1 MKTNKLQ
8 FYTHFEAKTLLAIVK
23 LARLK
28 QSHDLVFTPL
38 PIKEGD
44 ETYIGSFHSDTQK
57 DTERCD
63 QLVECSQC
71 AFMLPIS
78 FPALILFA
86 CCLTKGN
93 CISYD
98 ELKELKTEFAINLYR
113 HVSEAENRTNVVVSP
128 ASVAVSLELLQFGA
142 QGNTF
147 MELRDALGYN
157 IHDQSV
163 QDFLH
168 AVYEGVSDSS
178 QGTVVQLACSFFVD
192 AGVQLLPHFT
202 AHAARWANS
211 SLQQTNFT
219 DPNRTAAQ
227 IQEWITGNLGDGD
240 VLGMLLENVGSPL
253 SQVALVS
260 TMYFKS
266 TWQKKF
272 SFLDTQMLP
281 FTTAEGSTL
290 KVPTMHHTA
299 EVNYGQFQTAAL
311 EAFSVV
317 ELPYLGEKLS
327 MFLVLPSHKRTSLSQ
342 IESHLSAK
350 TITLWANSL
359 KRMKMDIFLPR
370 FSIQS
375 LFDLKTVFSA
385 LGIRDAFDP
394 ITANFKGISEQDSLY
409 ISEAIHK
416 AEIEITEDGTK
427 ASGATVMVLL
437 KRSRTPIFK
446 ADRPFTFFLRQANT
460 GSVLFI
466 GRVTNPS

>member
-1 MKTNKLQ
+1 LT
-8 FYTHFEAKTLLAIVK
+8 
-23 LARLK
+23 
-28 QSHDLVFTPL
+28 
-38 PIKEGD
+38 
-44 ETYIGSFHSDTQK
+44 
-57 DTERCD
+57 
-63 QLVECSQC
+63 
-71 AFMLPIS
+71 FMLPIFS
-78 FPALILFA
+78 SVLILSA

-98 ELKELKTEFAINLYR
+98 ELKELKTQFAITLYQ
-113 HVSEAENRTNVVVSP
+113 HLSEAENRTNLVVSP
-128 ASVAVSLELLQFGA
+128 ASVAISLELLQFGA

-147 MELRDALGYN
+147 EELQNALGYN

-163 QDFLH
+163 QELLH
-168 AVYEGVSDSS
+168 SMYRGVTDSS
-178 QGTVVQLACSFFVD
+178 QGPVVQLACSFLMD
-192 AGVQLLPHFT
+192 TGVQLSPIF
-202 AHAARWANS
+202 AAQAARWANS
-211 SLQQTNFT
+211 SLQQASFT

-227 IQEWITGNLGDGD
+227 VQEWLTDKLGDGE
-240 VLGMLLENVGSPL
+240 VRGMLLESAGSPL

-272 SFLDTQMLP
+272 PFMDTQLLP

-311 EAFSVV
+311 KNFSVV

-359 KRMKMDIFLPR
+359 KRTKMDIFLPR
-370 FSIQS
+370 FSVHS
-375 LFDLKTVFSA
+375 LFDLKTAFSA

-394 ITANFKGISEQDSLY
+394 STANFRGISEQDSLY

-427 ASGATVMVLL
+427 ASGATAMVLL
-437 KRSRTPIFK
+437 KRSRTPLFK
-446 ADRPFTFFLRQANT
+446 ADRPFTFFLRQATT
-460 GSVLFI
+460 G
-466 GRVTNPS
+466 T

>member
-1 MKTNKLQ
+1 L
-8 FYTHFEAKTLLAIVK
+8 
-23 LARLK
+23 
-28 QSHDLVFTPL
+28 
-38 PIKEGD
+38 
-44 ETYIGSFHSDTQK
+44 
-57 DTERCD
+57 
-63 QLVECSQC
+63 
-71 AFMLPIS
+71 AFMLPIFFS
-78 FPALILFA
+78 AFILSA

-93 CISYD
+93 RISYD
-98 ELKELKTEFAINLYR
+98 ELRELKTEFAINLYHR
-113 HVSEAENRTNVVVSP
+113 ISEAENRTNLVVSP
-128 ASVAVSLELLQFGA
+128 ASVALSLELLQFGA

-147 MELRDALGYN
+147 TELQDALGYS
-157 IHDQSV
+157 IHGNV
-163 QDFLH
+163 LLKKNTPCLDFLH
-168 AVYEGVSDSS
+168 VAYKGATDSS
-178 QGTVVQLACSFFVD
+178 PGTVVELACSFFVD
-192 AGVQLLPHFT
+192 ARVQLSPRF
-202 AHAARWANS
+202 AARAARWANG

-227 IQEWITGNLGDGD
+227 IQEWITGNLGGGD
-240 VLGMLLENVGSPL
+240 VRGMPLESAGSPL
-253 SQVALVS
+253 SQVTLVS

-272 SFLDTQMLP
+272 SFMDTQMLP

-317 ELPYLGEKLS
+317 ELPYLGEKLG

-359 KRMKMDIFLPR
+359 KRTKMDIFLPR

-375 LFDLKTVFSA
+375 LFDLKTFFSA

-394 ITANFKGISEQDSLY
+394 ITANFKGISEQGSLY

-416 AEIEITEDGTK
+416 AEIEVTEDGTK
-427 ASGATVMVLL
+427 ASGATAMVLL

-446 ADRPFTFFLRQANT
+446 ADRPFTFFLREANT
-460 GSVLFI
+460 GKGALCFSTRTLHK
-466 GRVTNPS
+466 

>member
-1 MKTNKLQ
+1 
-8 FYTHFEAKTLLAIVK
+8 
-23 LARLK
+23 
-28 QSHDLVFTPL
+28 
-38 PIKEGD
+38 
-44 ETYIGSFHSDTQK
+44 
-57 DTERCD
+57 
-63 QLVECSQC
+63 
-71 AFMLPIS
+71 MLPIFFS
-78 FPALILFA
+78 AFVLSAS
-86 CCLTKGN
+86 CLTKAN
-93 CISYD
+93 CISYG

-113 HVSEAENRTNVVVSP
+113 HVAENRTNLVVSP

-147 MELRDALGYN
+147 MELQEALGYN
-157 IHDQSV
+157 ILDQSV
-163 QDFLH
+163 QEFLH
-168 AVYEGVSDSS
+168 AMYKGVTDSS
-178 QGTVVQLACSFFVD
+178 QGMVVQLACSFFVD
-192 AGVQLLPHFT
+192 ARVQLSPHFV
-202 AHAARWANS
+202 AHAVHWANS
-211 SLQQTNFT
+211 SLQQTDFT
-219 DPNRTAAQ
+219 DPNRSTAQ
-227 IQEWITGNLGDGD
+227 IQDSITGNLGDGD
-240 VLGMLLENVGSPL
+240 VCSMSLDSAGLPL

-266 TWQKKF
+266 MWRKKF
-272 SFLDTQMLP
+272 SFMDTQMLS

-299 EVNYGQFQTAAL
+299 EVNYGQFETAAL
-311 EAFSVV
+311 EAFSMV

-327 MFLVLPSHKRTSLSQ
+327 MFLVLPSHRTSLSQ

-350 TITLWANSL
+350 NITIWASSL
-359 KRMKMDIFLPR
+359 KRTKMDIFLPR

-394 ITANFKGISEQDSLY
+394 ITANFKGISEQDNLY

-416 AEIEITEDGTK
+416 AQIEITEDGTK
-427 ASGATVMVLL
+427 ASGATAMVLL

-446 ADRPFTFFLRQANT
+446 ADRPFTFFLREANT

>member
-1 MKTNKLQ
+1 
-8 FYTHFEAKTLLAIVK
+8 
-23 LARLK
+23 
-28 QSHDLVFTPL
+28 
-38 PIKEGD
+38 
-44 ETYIGSFHSDTQK
+44 
-57 DTERCD
+57 
-63 QLVECSQC
+63 
-71 AFMLPIS
+71 MLPIFFS
-78 FPALILFA
+78 VFILSA

-113 HVSEAENRTNVVVSP
+113 HVSEAENRTNLVVSP

-147 MELRDALGYN
+147 TELQDALGYN

-168 AVYEGVSDSS
+168 TVYERATDSS
-178 QGTVVQLACSFFVD
+178 QGTVVQLSCSFFMD
-192 AGVQLLPHFT
+192 ASVQLSPIFA
-202 AHAARWANS
+202 AHAVHWANS

-219 DPNRTAAQ
+219 DPNRTTTQ
-227 IQEWITGNLGDGD
+227 IQEWITSNLGEHGPAGNPNK
-240 VLGMLLENVGSPL
+240 VHV
-253 SQVALVS
+253 QVALVS

-266 TWQKKF
+266 TWQEKF
-272 SFLDTQMLP
+272 SFMDTQMLP
-281 FTTAEGSTL
+281 FTTVEGSTL

-311 EAFSVV
+311 EGFSVV

-350 TITLWANSL
+350 TITFWANSL
-359 KRMKMDIFLPR
+359 KRTKMDIFLPR

-394 ITANFKGISEQDSLY
+394 ITANFKGISEQDNLY
-409 ISEAIHK
+409 ISDALHK

-427 ASGATVMVLL
+427 ASGATAMVLL

-460 GSVLFI
+460 GTHALCFSSRIFHK
-466 GRVTNPS
+466 

>member
-1 MKTNKLQ
+1 LT
-8 FYTHFEAKTLLAIVK
+8 
-23 LARLK
+23 
-28 QSHDLVFTPL
+28 
-38 PIKEGD
+38 
-44 ETYIGSFHSDTQK
+44 
-57 DTERCD
+57 
-63 QLVECSQC
+63 
-71 AFMLPIS
+71 FMLPIFFS
-78 FPALILFA
+78 AFILSA

-98 ELKELKTEFAINLYR
+98 ELKELKTEFAINLYQ
-113 HVSEAENRTNVVVSP
+113 HVSQAENRTNLVISP

-147 MELRDALGYN
+147 TELQDALGYN
-157 IHDQSV
+157 IHDQNV

-168 AVYEGVSDSS
+168 TVYEGATDSS
-178 QGTVVQLACSFFVD
+178 QGKVVQLACSFFVD
-192 AGVQLLPHFT
+192 ARVQLSPHF
-202 AHAARWANS
+202 AARAEHWANS

-219 DPNRTAAQ
+219 DPNRTSAQ
-227 IQEWITGNLGDGD
+227 IQEWITGNLGGGD
-240 VLGMLLENVGSPL
+240 MHGMLLESAGSPL

-272 SFLDTQMLP
+272 SFMDTQMLP

-311 EAFSVV
+311 ETFNVV
-317 ELPYLGEKLS
+317 ELPYVGEKLS
-327 MFLVLPSHKRTSLSQ
+327 MFLMLPSHKRTALSQ

-350 TITLWANSL
+350 TINFWANSL
-359 KRMKMDIFLPR
+359 KRTKMDIFLPR

-375 LFDLKTVFSA
+375 LFDLKTIFSA

-394 ITANFKGISEQDSLY
+394 ITANFKGISEQGNLY
-409 ISEAIHK
+409 LSEAIHK
-416 AEIEITEDGTK
+416 AEIEVMEDGTK
-427 ASGATVMVLL
+427 ASGATAMVLL

-446 ADRPFTFFLRQANT
+446 ADRPFTFFLRQAHT

-466 GRVTNPS
+466 GRVTNP

>member
-1 MKTNKLQ
+1 
-8 FYTHFEAKTLLAIVK
+8 
-23 LARLK
+23 
-28 QSHDLVFTPL
+28 
-38 PIKEGD
+38 
-44 ETYIGSFHSDTQK
+44 
-57 DTERCD
+57 
-63 QLVECSQC
+63 
-71 AFMLPIS
+71 MLPILFS
-78 FPALILFA
+78 AFILSA
-86 CCLTKGN
+86 CCTAKGN
-93 CISYD
+93 CTSYD
-98 ELKELKTEFAINLYR
+98 ELRELKTEFAISLYR
-113 HVSEAENRTNVVVSP
+113 QVSEAENRTNLVVSP

-147 MELRDALGYN
+147 TELQDVLGYS

-163 QDFLH
+163 QDFMH
-168 AVYEGVSDSS
+168 TVDEAETGSS
-178 QGTVVQLACSFFVD
+178 QDTVVQLGCSLLVD
-192 AGVQLLPHFT
+192 AGVQLSPDF
-202 AHAARWANS
+202 AERAARWANS
-211 SLQQTNFT
+211 SLLQTNHT
-219 DPNRTAAQ
+219 NPNTTHT
-227 IQEWITGNLGDGD
+227 QEWITTDLADGD
-240 VLGMLLENVGSPL
+240 MHGMTPESAGSSL
-253 SQVALVS
+253 SQVTLVS
-260 TMYFKS
+260 TLYFRS

-272 SFLDTQMLP
+272 SFMDSQMLP
-281 FTTAEGSTL
+281 FTTPEGSTL

-327 MFLVLPSHKRTSLSQ
+327 MFLVLPSHKRTPLSQ

-359 KRMKMDIFLPR
+359 KRTKMDIFLPR

-375 LFDLKTVFSA
+375 LFDLKTVLSA

-416 AEIEITEDGTK
+416 AEIEVTEDGTK
-427 ASGATVMVLL
+427 ASGSTAMVLL

-466 GRVTNPS
+466 GRVTNPSS

>member
-1 MKTNKLQ
+1 M
-8 FYTHFEAKTLLAIVK
+8 LAIFF
-23 LARLK
+23 
-28 QSHDLVFTPL
+28 S
-38 PIKEGD
+38 
-44 ETYIGSFHSDTQK
+44 
-57 DTERCD
+57 
-63 QLVECSQC
+63 
-71 AFMLPIS
+71 AF
-78 FPALILFA
+78 ILSA
-86 CCLTKGN
+86 GCLTKGN

-113 HVSEAENRTNVVVSP
+113 RVSEAENRTNLVVSP
-128 ASVAVSLELLQFGA
+128 ASVAISLELLQFGA

-147 MELRDALGYN
+147 TELQDALGYN

-163 QDFLH
+163 QDLLH
-168 AVYEGVSDSS
+168 TVYEGATDSS

-192 AGVQLLPHFT
+192 AGVQLLPHF
-202 AHAARWANS
+202 AARAARWANS
-211 SLQQTNFT
+211 SLQQTDFT

-240 VLGMLLENVGSPL
+240 THGMLLESAGSPL
-253 SQVALVS
+253 SQVALVT

-272 SFLDTQMLP
+272 SFMDTQMLP

-317 ELPYLGEKLS
+317 ELPYLGEKLG

-350 TITLWANSL
+350 TINLWANSL
-359 KRMKMDIFLPR
+359 KRTKMDIFLPR

-394 ITANFKGISEQDSLY
+394 ITANFKGISEQGSLY

-416 AEIEITEDGTK
+416 AEIEVTEDGTK
-427 ASGATVMVLL
+427 ASGATAMVLL

>member
-1 MKTNKLQ
+1 
-8 FYTHFEAKTLLAIVK
+8 
-23 LARLK
+23 
-28 QSHDLVFTPL
+28 LVFMSPVFF
-38 PIKEGD
+38 
-44 ETYIGSFHSDTQK
+44 S
-57 DTERCD
+57 
-63 QLVECSQC
+63 
-71 AFMLPIS
+71 AF
-78 FPALILFA
+78 ILSV

-113 HVSEAENRTNVVVSP
+113 RVSEAENRTNLVVSP
-128 ASVAVSLELLQFGA
+128 ASVAVALELLQFGA

-147 MELRDALGYN
+147 MELQDALGYN

-168 AVYEGVSDSS
+168 AVHEGATDSS
-178 QGTVVQLACSFFVD
+178 QSAVVQLACSFFVD
-192 AGVQLLPHFT
+192 AGVKVSPLFT
-202 AHAARWANS
+202 VRAAHWANS
-211 SLQQTNFT
+211 SLQHINFS
-219 DPNRTAAQ
+219 DPNRTTAQ
-227 IQEWITGNLGDGD
+227 IQDWITSNLGDGD
-240 VLGMLLENVGSPL
+240 VHGMPLESAGSPL
-253 SQVALVS
+253 SQIALVS

-266 TWQKKF
+266 MWQKKF
-272 SFLDTQMLP
+272 SFMDTQLLP

-311 EAFSVV
+311 EAFSMV

-342 IESHLSAK
+342 IESHLSVK
-350 TITLWANSL
+350 TLWANSL
-359 KRMKMDIFLPR
+359 KRTKMDIFLPR

-394 ITANFKGISEQDSLY
+394 IAANFKGISEQGSLY

-416 AEIEITEDGTK
+416 AEIEVTEDGTK
-427 ASGATVMVLL
+427 ASGATAMVLL

-446 ADRPFTFFLRQANT
+446 ADRPFTFFLRQSNT
-460 GSVLFI
+460 GTHAF
-466 GRVTNPS
+466 

>member
-1 MKTNKLQ
+1 L
-8 FYTHFEAKTLLAIVK
+8 
-23 LARLK
+23 
-28 QSHDLVFTPL
+28 
-38 PIKEGD
+38 
-44 ETYIGSFHSDTQK
+44 
-57 DTERCD
+57 
-63 QLVECSQC
+63 
-71 AFMLPIS
+71 AFMLPVFFS
-78 FPALILFA
+78 AFILFA

-98 ELKELKTEFAINLYR
+98 DLKELKTEFAINLYL
-113 HVSEAENRTNVVVSP
+113 HVSKGENRTNLVVSP

-147 MELRDALGYN
+147 TELQDALGYN
-157 IHDQSV
+157 IHGNVLLKRNTS
-163 QDFLH
+163 
-168 AVYEGVSDSS
+168 STDSS
-178 QGTVVQLACSFFVD
+178 RGTVVQLACSFFVD
-192 AGVQLLPHFT
+192 AGVQLSPGF
-202 AHAARWANS
+202 AARAARWANS

-240 VLGMLLENVGSPL
+240 VRGMPLESAGSPL
-253 SQVALVS
+253 SQVSLVS

-266 TWQKKF
+266 MWQKKF
-272 SFLDTQMLP
+272 SFMDTQMLP
-281 FTTAEGSTL
+281 FTTVEGSTL
-290 KVPTMHHTA
+290 TVPTMHHTA
-299 EVNYGQFQTAAL
+299 EVNYGQLQTAAL

-327 MFLVLPSHKRTSLSQ
+327 MFLVLPSHKRISLSQ

-359 KRMKMDIFLPR
+359 KRTKMDIFLPR

-394 ITANFKGISEQDSLY
+394 ITANFKGISEQGSLY

-416 AEIEITEDGTK
+416 AEIEVTEDGTK
-427 ASGATVMVLL
+427 ASGATAMVLL

-446 ADRPFTFFLRQANT
+446 ADRPFIFFLRQANT
-460 GSVLFI
+460 GMHALHFSSRIFHK
-466 GRVTNPS
+466 

>member
-1 MKTNKLQ
+1 L
-8 FYTHFEAKTLLAIVK
+8 
-23 LARLK
+23 
-28 QSHDLVFTPL
+28 
-38 PIKEGD
+38 
-44 ETYIGSFHSDTQK
+44 
-57 DTERCD
+57 
-63 QLVECSQC
+63 
-71 AFMLPIS
+71 AFMLPIFFS
-78 FPALILFA
+78 AFILSA

-113 HVSEAENRTNVVVSP
+113 HVSEAENRTNLVVSP
-128 ASVAVSLELLQFGA
+128 ASVAISLELLQFGA
-142 QGNTF
+142 QGDTLT
-147 MELRDALGYN
+147 ELQDVLGYN

-168 AVYEGVSDSS
+168 TVYEGVTDPS

-192 AGVQLLPHFT
+192 TDVQLLPQF
-202 AHAARWANS
+202 AARAAHWANS
-211 SLQQTNFT
+211 SLQQANFT
-219 DPNRTAAQ
+219 DLNRTTAQ
-227 IQEWITGNLGDGD
+227 IQEWITSNTADGD
-240 VLGMLLENVGSPL
+240 MPLESAGSSL
-253 SQVALVS
+253 SQAALVS
-260 TMYFKS
+260 TMYFRS
-266 TWQKKF
+266 VWQKKF
-272 SFLDTQMLP
+272 SFMDTQMLP
-281 FTTAEGSTL
+281 FTTSEGSTV

-327 MFLVLPSHKRTSLSQ
+327 MFLVLPSHKRTPLPQ

-359 KRMKMDIFLPR
+359 KRTKMDIFLPR

-375 LFDLKTVFSA
+375 LFDLKTVFST

-394 ITANFKGISEQDSLY
+394 IAANFKGISEQDSLY

-427 ASGATVMVLL
+427 ASGATAMVLL

-446 ADRPFTFFLRQANT
+446 ADRPFTFFLREANT
-460 GSVLFI
+460 G
-466 GRVTNPS
+466 

>member
-1 MKTNKLQ
+1 L
-8 FYTHFEAKTLLAIVK
+8 
-23 LARLK
+23 
-28 QSHDLVFTPL
+28 
-38 PIKEGD
+38 
-44 ETYIGSFHSDTQK
+44 
-57 DTERCD
+57 
-63 QLVECSQC
+63 
-71 AFMLPIS
+71 AFMLPIFFS
-78 FPALILFA
+78 AFILSA

-98 ELKELKTEFAINLYR
+98 ELKELKTEFAINLYQ
-113 HVSEAENRTNVVVSP
+113 HVSDAGNRTNLVVSP

-147 MELRDALGYN
+147 TELQVSLGYN

-163 QDFLH
+163 RDFLQ
-168 AVYEGVSDSS
+168 ALYEGVSDCS
-178 QGTVVQLACSFFVD
+178 QGTVLQLACSFFVD
-192 AGVQLLPHFT
+192 AGVQLSPRF
-202 AHAARWANS
+202 AARAARWANS

-227 IQEWITGNLGDGD
+227 IREWITSHLGDGD
-240 VLGMLLENVGSPL
+240 VRGVPLESAGSPL
-253 SQVALVS
+253 SQVALVA

-272 SFLDTQMLP
+272 SFMDTQMLP

-290 KVPTMHHTA
+290 EVPTMHHTA

-317 ELPYLGEKLS
+317 ELPYLGEKFS
-327 MFLVLPSHKRTSLSQ
+327 MFLVLPSHRRTSLSQ

-350 TITLWANSL
+350 TIKVWANSL
-359 KRMKMDIFLPR
+359 KRTKMDVFLPR

-394 ITANFKGISEQDSLY
+394 ITANFKGISEQSSLY

-416 AEIEITEDGTK
+416 AEIEVTEDGTK
-427 ASGATVMVLL
+427 ASGATAMVLL

-446 ADRPFTFFLRQANT
+446 ADRPFTFFLRQTNT
-460 GSVLFI
+460 G
-466 GRVTNPS
+466 T

>member
-1 MKTNKLQ
+1 
-8 FYTHFEAKTLLAIVK
+8 
-23 LARLK
+23 
-28 QSHDLVFTPL
+28 
-38 PIKEGD
+38 
-44 ETYIGSFHSDTQK
+44 
-57 DTERCD
+57 
-63 QLVECSQC
+63 
-71 AFMLPIS
+71 MLPIFFS
-78 FPALILFA
+78 TLILSA
-86 CCLTKGN
+86 CCCLTKGN

-98 ELKELKTEFAINLYR
+98 ELKELKTEFAVSLYR
-113 HVSEAENRTNVVVSP
+113 HVSEAENRTNLVISP
-128 ASVAVSLELLQFGA
+128 ASVAASLELLQFGA

-147 MELRDALGYN
+147 TELQNALGYN

-168 AVYEGVSDSS
+168 AVYEGATESS
-178 QGTVVQLACSFFVD
+178 QGTVVRLACSFFVD
-192 AGVQLLPHFT
+192 AGVQLSPLF
-202 AHAARWANS
+202 AARAAHWANS

-219 DPNRTAAQ
+219 DPNRTVAQ
-227 IQEWITGNLGDGD
+227 IQEWIAGNLGGGD
-240 VLGMLLENVGSPL
+240 VRGIPLESAGSAL

-260 TMYFKS
+260 IMYFKS

-272 SFLDTQMLP
+272 SFMDTQMLP

-299 EVNYGQFQTAAL
+299 DVNYGQFQTAAL
-311 EAFSVV
+311 EAFNVV

-350 TITLWANSL
+350 TINLWANSL
-359 KRMKMDIFLPR
+359 KRTKLDIFLPR

-409 ISEAIHK
+409 LSEAIHR
-416 AEIEITEDGTK
+416 AEIEVTEDGTK
-427 ASGATVMVLL
+427 ASGTTAMVLL

>member
-1 MKTNKLQ
+1 L
-8 FYTHFEAKTLLAIVK
+8 
-23 LARLK
+23 
-28 QSHDLVFTPL
+28 
-38 PIKEGD
+38 
-44 ETYIGSFHSDTQK
+44 
-57 DTERCD
+57 
-63 QLVECSQC
+63 
-71 AFMLPIS
+71 AFMLPIFFS
-78 FPALILFA
+78 AFTLSAYF
-86 CCLTKGN
+86 LTKGN

-113 HVSEAENRTNVVVSP
+113 HVSEAENRTNLVVSP
-128 ASVAVSLELLQFGA
+128 ASVAVALELLQFGA

-147 MELRDALGYN
+147 TELQDVLGYN
-157 IHDQSV
+157 IHDESV
-163 QDFLH
+163 RDFLH
-168 AVYEGVSDSS
+168 AVYEGATDSS
-178 QGTVVQLACSFFVD
+178 QGAVVQLACSFFVD
-192 AGVQLLPHFT
+192 AGVKLSPLFT

-211 SLQQTNFT
+211 SLQHTNFT

-227 IQEWITGNLGDGD
+227 IREWMASNLGDGN
-240 VLGMLLENVGSPL
+240 VPSMSLESAGSPL
-253 SQVALVS
+253 SQIALVS
-260 TMYFKS
+260 TTYFKS
-266 TWQKKF
+266 MWQKKF
-272 SFLDTQMLP
+272 SFMDTQMLP

-350 TITLWANSL
+350 TLWANSL
-359 KRMKMDIFLPR
+359 KRTKMDIFLPR

-375 LFDLKTVFSA
+375 LFDLKTVLSP

-394 ITANFKGISEQDSLY
+394 IAANFKGISEQGSLY

-416 AEIEITEDGTK
+416 AEIEVTEDGTK
-427 ASGATVMVLL
+427 ASGATAMVLL

-446 ADRPFTFFLRQANT
+446 
-460 GSVLFI
+460 
-466 GRVTNPS
+466 

>member
-1 MKTNKLQ
+1 L
-8 FYTHFEAKTLLAIVK
+8 
-23 LARLK
+23 
-28 QSHDLVFTPL
+28 
-38 PIKEGD
+38 
-44 ETYIGSFHSDTQK
+44 
-57 DTERCD
+57 
-63 QLVECSQC
+63 
-71 AFMLPIS
+71 AFMLPI
-78 FPALILFA
+78 FFCAYILSA

-113 HVSEAENRTNVVVSP
+113 HVSQAENRTNLVISP

-147 MELRDALGYN
+147 TELQDALRYN
-157 IHDQSV
+157 VHDQNI

-168 AVYEGVSDSS
+168 TTYEAATDSS
-178 QGTVVQLACSFFVD
+178 QGTVVQLACSLFVD
-192 AGVQLLPHFT
+192 SGVQLSPSFT
-202 AHAARWANS
+202 AHARRWANS

-219 DPNRTAAQ
+219 DPNRTSAQ
-227 IQEWITGNLGDGD
+227 IQEWITGNLGGGD
-240 VLGMLLENVGSPL
+240 AHGMLLESAGSPL

-272 SFLDTQMLP
+272 SFMDTQMLP

-290 KVPTMHHTA
+290 KVPTMHHTD

-311 EAFSVV
+311 ETFHVV

-342 IESHLSAK
+342 TESHLSAK
-350 TITLWANSL
+350 NINLWANSL

-394 ITANFKGISEQDSLY
+394 ITANFKGISEQGSLY
-409 ISEAIHK
+409 LSEAIHK
-416 AEIEITEDGTK
+416 AEIEVMEDGTK
-427 ASGATVMVLL
+427 ASGATAMVLL
-437 KRSRTPIFK
+437 KRSRALIFK

-466 GRVTNPS
+466 GRVTDP